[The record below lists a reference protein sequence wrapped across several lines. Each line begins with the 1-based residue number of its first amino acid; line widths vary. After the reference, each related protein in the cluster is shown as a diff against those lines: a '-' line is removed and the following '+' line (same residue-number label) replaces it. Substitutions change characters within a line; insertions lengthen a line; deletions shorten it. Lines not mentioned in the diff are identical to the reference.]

1 MTLSKEVLLMN
12 EIVVKKGK
20 FDDALSKIEKA
31 SKKNKSL
38 PELAHFAEKG
48 GLFSLFPK
56 NVTGAEMNGFT
67 HQLQENLRILNEKIN
82 TLYKQFNDV
91 YAAFE
96 SLDKEYIAG
105 IVGAFNQAVEATK
118 KAEDAQKEISKTV
131 EQLQLTVEKMREFN
145 KKVSLEFS
153 RLDSANWKE
162 NALKHEQD
170 LKDLDAKAENL
181 TKMLDSYQ
189 SQCDSLKDELST
201 HIKEKAR
208 MTRNLR
214 ICWITSGVAVVT
226 AVVVVLL
233 AVLHVI

>member
-1 MTLSKEVLLMN
+1 MN

-38 PELAHFAEKG
+38 PELVAFEEKG

-56 NVTGAEMNGFT
+56 NVTGAEMNRFT
-67 HQLQENLRILNEKIN
+67 QQLQEDLRILNERIN

-181 TKMLDSYQ
+181 TEMLDSYR
-189 SQCDSLKDELST
+189 SQYDFLKNELST
-201 HIKEKAR
+201 HIKEKMR

-233 AVLHVI
+233 AVFHVI